1 MNASCVR
8 PSFVSHSD
16 RGGGARRSSRGE
28 PEPPSPNSR
37 AAKTAAQRDEVRAR
51 VRDNILF
58 KDLDAA
64 PLEELVDA
72 AFEVSYPAGAVVIE
86 QGDEGDNFY
95 VVADGVADAAVR
107 GKIAGDAPT
116 TVQVL
121 EPGAS
126 FGELSLMYN
135 SPRAATVTARTACR
149 LWALDRETFRD
160 IACVSSQRTRKTR
173 EGFLERV
180 PVLSALTAAERSR
193 VADAIETKSFARG
206 DAVVSQGED
215 GDAFYIVER
224 GQAAAAREGVDAR
237 ERDVEVKRYVPGDY
251 FGELALLTEKRRAA
265 TVRAVS
271 DVLVCAVVSR
281 ATFTRLMGSC
291 ETIMKRNIESYKEI
305 MMTLGGVGSA

>member
-1 MNASCVR
+1 M
-8 PSFVSHSD
+8 
-16 RGGGARRSSRGE
+16 
-28 PEPPSPNSR
+28 
-37 AAKTAAQRDEVRAR
+37 
-51 VRDNILF
+51 
-58 KDLDAA
+58 
-64 PLEELVDA
+64 
-72 AFEVSYPAGAVVIE
+72 
-86 QGDEGDNFY
+86 
-95 VVADGVADAAVR
+95 
-107 GKIAGDAPT
+107 
-116 TVQVL
+116 
-121 EPGAS
+121 
-126 FGELSLMYN
+126 
-135 SPRAATVTARTACR
+135 TARTACR

-224 GQAAAAREGVDAR
+224 GQAAAVMTLPRRRRGASVDEMRGAAREDEHEDESESEDEAEKAREGVDAR
-237 ERDVEVKRYVPGDY
+237 ERDVEVKLYVPGDY

>member
-1 MNASCVR
+1 M
-8 PSFVSHSD
+8 
-16 RGGGARRSSRGE
+16 
-28 PEPPSPNSR
+28 
-37 AAKTAAQRDEVRAR
+37 
-51 VRDNILF
+51 
-58 KDLDAA
+58 
-64 PLEELVDA
+64 
-72 AFEVSYPAGAVVIE
+72 
-86 QGDEGDNFY
+86 
-95 VVADGVADAAVR
+95 
-107 GKIAGDAPT
+107 
-116 TVQVL
+116 
-121 EPGAS
+121 
-126 FGELSLMYN
+126 
-135 SPRAATVTARTACR
+135 TARTACR

-193 VADAIETKSFARG
+193 VADAIDTKSFARG
-206 DAVVSQGED
+206 DAVESQGED

-224 GQAAAAREGVDAR
+224 AQAAAVMTLPRRRRGASGDEMRGAAREDEHEDESESEDEAEKAREGVDAR